1 MSKVTPQMVKELR
14 ERTGVGM
21 GKCKQ
26 ALDEVSGDMEKAI
39 DFLRK
44 AGAASAVKKEGRETN
59 EGIIGFAENDT
70 GIAVVEVNAETDFV
84 IQNEKFKAFV
94 QALAE
99 QALKEKAPSLE
110 SFLKSSHK
118 GQTVEELRIELVQSM
133 GENLQIRR
141 VHFMKKKPGASYG
154 LYSHMGGKI
163 VTAVELSS
171 STAAGAVAREIA
183 MHAAAEAPE
192 YLSPAEVPQELKMR
206 EEEIAREQVKGR
218 PENIMGKIVEG
229 KMNAFYD
236 QVCLPRQKFVKD
248 SSLTVAQYIEK
259 EAKGA
264 TLTAF
269 IRWQMGV

>member
-1 MSKVTPQMVKELR
+1 MSSVTPQMVKELR
-14 ERTGVGM
+14 DRTGVGM
-21 GKCKQ
+21 GKCKE
-26 ALDEVSGDMEKAI
+26 ALDAVAGDMEKAI

-59 EGIIGFAENDT
+59 EGIIGFSENET

-94 QALAE
+94 QVLAE
-99 QALKEKAPSLE
+99 QALKEKTSSLE
-110 SFLKSSHK
+110 SFLKSSYK

-141 VHFMKKKPGASYG
+141 VHFMKKNAGASYG

-171 STAAGAVAREIA
+171 SATASAVAREVA

-192 YLSPAEVPQELKMR
+192 YLSIEEVPQELKMR

-248 SSLTVAQYIEK
+248 PSLTVAQYIEK

>member
-1 MSKVTPQMVKELR
+1 MVKELR

-21 GKCKQ
+21 AKCKE
-26 ALDEVSGDMEKAI
+26 ALDQVGGDMEKAI

-59 EGIIGFAENDT
+59 EGTIGVLEDAT
-70 GIAVVEVNAETDFV
+70 GIALVEVNAETDFV
-84 IQNEKFKAFV
+84 IQNEKFKNFV
-94 QALAE
+94 NELAAQAL
-99 QALKEKAPSLE
+99 QEKTSSLE
-110 SFLKSSHK
+110 TFLASKRN
-118 GQTVEELRIELVQSM
+118 GQTIDEIRIELVQSM
-133 GENLQIRR
+133 GENLKVRR
-141 VHFMKKKPGASYG
+141 VHFMKKQAGASYG

-163 VTAVELSS
+163 VTAVELSGVA
-171 STAAGAVAREIA
+171 TAGTVAREVA

-192 YLSPAEVPQELKMR
+192 YLSPDEVPQELKAR

-218 PENIMGKIVEG
+218 PENIMSKIVEG

-248 SSLTVAQYIEK
+248 PSLTVAQFIEK
-259 EAKGA
+259 SAKGA

>member
-1 MSKVTPQMVKELR
+1 MSNVTPQMVKELR
-14 ERTGVGM
+14 DRTGVGM
-21 GKCKQ
+21 GKCKE
-26 ALDEVSGDMEKAI
+26 ALDAVAGDMEKAI

-59 EGIIGFAENDT
+59 EGIIGFAENET

-99 QALKEKAPSLE
+99 QALKEKTSSLE
-110 SFLKSSHK
+110 SFLKSSYK

-133 GENLQIRR
+133 GENLQVRR
-141 VHFMKKKPGASYG
+141 VHFMKKNPGASYG

-171 STAAGAVAREIA
+171 SATASAVAREVA

-192 YLSPAEVPQELKMR
+192 YLSIEEVPQELKMR

-248 SSLTVAQYIEK
+248 PSLTVAQYIEK

>member
-1 MSKVTPQMVKELR
+1 VSNVTPQMVKELR

-21 GKCKQ
+21 AKCKQ
-26 ALDEVSGDMEKAI
+26 ALDEVGGDMENAI

-59 EGIIGFAENDT
+59 EGVVGAAEDET
-70 GIAVVEVNAETDFV
+70 GIALVEVNAETDFV
-84 IQNEKFKAFV
+84 IQNAKFKAFV
-94 QALAE
+94 QQLVA
-99 QALKEKAPSLE
+99 QALKEKTSSLE
-110 SFLKSSHK
+110 TFLQSKCN
-118 GQTVEELRIELVQSM
+118 GQTVDEIRIELVQSM

-141 VHFMKKKPGASYG
+141 VHFMKKQAGASYG

-163 VTAVELSS
+163 VTAVELSGS
-171 STAAGAVAREIA
+171 TTAANVAREVA

-192 YLSPAEVPQELKMR
+192 FLTPEEVPQELKAR
-206 EEEIAREQVKGR
+206 EEDIAREQVKGR
-218 PENIMGKIVEG
+218 PENMMAKIVEG

-236 QVCLPRQKFVKD
+236 QVCLPRQKFIKD
-248 SSLTVAQYIEK
+248 PSLTVAKYVEK

-264 TLTAF
+264 SLTAF